1 MKRRKFIIAGFFVL
15 WVSFLLTASWA
26 ATTVKEVEGHIMCM
40 CKDKC
45 GKVLANCTCDTSHQY
60 RMDISLKLKEG
71 LTKEQVIQT
80 YVDRY
85 GEKVLSAPTKKGFN
99 LVAWIAPFFA
109 IMVGGFG
116 IRHVISKWVSMRKKE
131 KQNESIL
138 EKEHPKNE
146 KYSDQLDKELKKFD

>member
-1 MKRRKFIIAGFFVL
+1 MKRRKFIIVGFLVL
-15 WVSFLLTASWA
+15 WFPFLLTAGWA
-26 ATTVKEVEGHIMCM
+26 ATTVKDVEGHIMCM

-60 RMDISLKLKEG
+60 RMDISLKLQEG

-80 YVDRY
+80 YIDRY

-116 IRHVISKWVSMRKKE
+116 IRHVILKWVSMRKEE
-131 KQNESIL
+131 KQSEGIQQ
-138 EKEHPKNE
+138 KDHPKNE
-146 KYSDQLDKELKKFD
+146 KYSNLLEKELKEFD